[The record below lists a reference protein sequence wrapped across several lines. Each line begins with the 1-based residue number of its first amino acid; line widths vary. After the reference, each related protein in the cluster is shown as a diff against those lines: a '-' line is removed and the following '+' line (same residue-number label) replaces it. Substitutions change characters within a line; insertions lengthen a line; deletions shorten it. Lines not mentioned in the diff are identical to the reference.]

1 MTDTASSEQAKTL
14 ETMRKLYKALQHEKR
29 ARQDLEQQL
38 TGPIAIVGMGCR
50 FPGGSNTPHQF
61 WNNLLA
67 GHDAITD
74 VPSVRWDQTDPRLKA
89 GDEALLVTQNG
100 GFIDDPLTAFDYDFF
115 RLSPKEARSLDP
127 QQRLLLE
134 ISWEALE
141 DAGVIPSRLAGSRTG
156 VFIGLSGDDYML
168 AERHQSDLSQ
178 IGPYSITG
186 TTPSTAA
193 GRLAYFYG
201 LEGPALPVDTA
212 CSSALTALHLT
223 CHSLNSGET
232 DMALSGGVNLILAPH
247 VHACFSQL
255 QAIAPDGRCKT
266 FDAAANGYARAE
278 GCGLLVLKRLPD
290 AQSAGDRILGVIDAT
305 VINQD
310 GASNG
315 FTAPNGAAQ
324 RRLLLEGLAKARL
337 TADDIDYVETH
348 GTGTALG
355 DPIEAE
361 ALSAV
366 FGAERGSPL
375 ILGTLKS
382 QIGHLE
388 AAAGV
393 ASVIKTVL
401 AMRHGQ
407 VPPNLHFNSLN
418 PLIDWDPAAVTLPVA
433 SHPWPNTATR
443 RAGVS
448 AFGFSGTNAHVILSQ
463 APESTALPETVDQ
476 GPHTLVLSAVSA
488 AALATRKA
496 DMAEWLGRLG
506 DDPAQLRDICAT
518 LLHHRTYFTH
528 RFVCE
533 GATVQKLIA
542 ALRADQ
548 AAVSEPAMNWVAG
561 QDLDASLHH
570 APNSYQIADL
580 PTHVFDRKPCRLGPE
595 DGPIIPV
602 MQTVTSPALPAFMV
616 QNASNHWAI
625 DLAHRDLRYLQDHEV
640 LGTPV
645 MPAAGYLACTTLLP
659 PFAQFETLQIT
670 DVNFLAPLV
679 LQGGARWLDVKTK
692 ATEEGYHVNFATQTV
707 VCTLT
712 AHGGGTLEP
721 VTVDTSGGT
730 ALGTDALFSQH
741 GDALTLGPAFRL
753 ADQLQSSGTAI
764 AGKVLPDVPRAGVS
778 IGQFDVALQMAAH
791 VLPQSDGIGLPTGIA
806 RVQINLAAVR
816 AGLAPDTANAERDE
830 AAAVAS
836 LSAGATQIAVLQQ
849 ITGGSTTAQALH
861 VAFDAAQQ
869 ISFAK
874 MTWEMAEAAPV
885 NIDEMSTAYVVPN
898 GTMELPIW
906 DGGPVEHLIYVDAA
920 WPADTPLADRLTPL
934 ITLAQ
939 DVLGRAQCPTLSVI
953 TAGAFDPLEQGH
965 ALCPAACGVWGFVRA
980 LWQEEPRLRGALT
993 DLDPV
998 LWTSQI
1004 ALATAS
1010 AGQYARRD
1018 DALWTPV
1025 LTPCAFPEPVA
1036 PRDGVTV
1043 ITGGMGALGRA
1054 LAEAEQGPVVVI
1066 GRSAAQTT
1074 LADNF
1079 TQIIGDVNDA
1089 ATWEQIKD
1097 PVAKIY
1103 HFAGVSGAG
1112 LIAASDPAQIDAHLA
1127 AKTVGT
1133 THAIAKAQEHGA
1145 RLVLAASLAGHM
1157 GAAGQSLYAAANMM
1171 LEGLAAAA
1179 DVDATVVA
1187 LGPLNAGLAAG
1198 ADVQAHLASQGLLAA
1213 PLRLLHRAVQ
1223 ADVPWLAAFQ
1233 ADAAHLPTHPPFQA
1247 FAAPTLDVSE
1257 DLPELITNQARKA
1270 LGLAADDPL
1279 DPDQN
1284 LFALGLDSLMA
1295 LQIRN
1300 AAEAALDVAL
1310 PGTLVFD
1317 HPSVAGIVAAISD
1330 ATDNA
1335 VPIDV
1340 STEPISGGPPVLSS
1354 AQESL
1359 WFRQQ
1364 INPKSAAFH
1373 TLFSAELASDL
1384 TVAALQTAFREC
1396 LERHDSLRMHVRA
1409 HPDTGLPE
1417 REEGTADAFIVTEAV
1432 LTGDDPR
1439 AELRQ
1444 ISQQPFDLAHELPI
1458 RAQLFTALDQRQFLL
1473 ITAHHICI
1481 DVWSFELL
1489 LKDLGDVLT
1498 GVTAPAAPSY
1508 QAYVHHQT
1516 VLRDSESGQCQQ
1528 AFWQNQLGDAPAPA
1542 LPPLATTP
1550 VEPSRMEG
1558 ATEHVMLPADM
1569 AKQIEAYARE
1579 NGVTL
1584 YALLT
1589 AVWGMVCQ
1597 RFDPDTYGDVIIGAP
1612 SHGRTNRQWSETL
1625 GFFVSVLPLRLQIDP
1640 TLAVGDLLQATNQ
1653 RLSAAMAHQD
1663 LPFQDIVA
1671 TAPSV
1676 ARSGDYPL
1684 FNTVVHMRQLD
1695 GYGDAAGFF
1704 VPDTNGDMQLGPLAL
1719 KPFFVDQQE
1728 GQYPL
1733 VLEWSKA
1740 DKELWLSLTYDI
1752 AYYDSAAIKS
1762 LRDLYTQALDAL
1774 VDAAV
1779 TEPLARV
1786 DLLPPPDLSTP
1797 MDTGMRPYLIDAV
1810 IADNAVAHPD
1820 RDAVVWWDGVL
1831 SYADLDALSNGVA
1844 HRLAALGVGPG
1855 DRVGVCMDRS
1865 PQMLTTLL
1873 GILKLGAAYV
1883 PLVKDLPSEALLHQ
1897 MGQADLRALVHDPDA
1912 PQPVVEAA
1920 TAHLMLSSHH
1930 DIAGEPLGPDVPRAV
1945 TDIIYVL
1952 FTSGS
1957 TGVPK
1962 GVQVGHDAF
1971 SLRMKSLEQAGIH
1984 SGPERFLVSTT
1995 FGFDPSV
2002 TELFYGLIS
2011 GGQAI
2016 IAPPGDERDPRALIA
2031 CIRDG
2036 AVTATCSVPSMIRQV
2051 LAAPEA
2057 ATDLQSLRVWYCGG
2071 EPMPF
2076 EMVQA
2081 FQALRLPAQLVNVY
2095 GPTEATFCGTYWPVH
2110 HDLPVTRDG
2119 IRIGRTLPGDRFHL
2133 LDDDLRPVPFGAT
2146 GQIYMAGPCL
2156 MAGYF
2161 NDPEKTKSSLV
2172 PAPDGGLMYRT
2183 GDYAAWVPEANEP
2196 PQLRFLGRGD
2206 FQVKV
2211 NGVRVELGDIE
2222 ARLRDPSEPLE
2233 LCARVMTAPSGA
2245 SQIVVAYAASVE
2257 NADHVVKTLRRRAA
2271 QTLQH
2276 ALQPRRYVRM
2286 DRIPLLHNGKR
2297 DLGAVDALFAQP
2309 ADGVGEADVATGGP
2323 VSEILQVWADVL
2335 QVPEVGLD
2343 QNFFELGGS
2352 SLLLAQVRNGLEK
2365 RGLTGLHIKDLFRHT
2380 TVRALAGFLDDA
2392 KPPTPAVH
2400 DTVMR
2405 RLSEEGI
2412 AVVGMVIRAPGA
2424 ADLEA
2429 YWDLL
2434 RKRDSGLSRWSRD
2447 ALTAAGVPAHL
2458 ADDPAYVPVNGAL
2471 ADIDQFDAR
2480 FFGFSPAE
2488 AEQMDPQHRLFLQA
2502 AWHTLEHA
2510 GYANPAAS
2518 QRIGVYAGSELSN
2531 YLLFNLAHRLDPN
2544 EMGGGYAL
2552 SLANDKDSLATRVA
2566 YACNLRGPA
2575 ITVQTAC
2582 STSLTA
2588 VAQACEALMAGKC
2601 EMALAGG
2608 VSINL
2613 PQDRGYLHKLGMVA
2627 SRDGTCRPFDT
2638 KASGTVNGNGLGLVL
2653 LKPLAQS
2660 RADGDTIH
2668 GVLRGWGI
2676 NNDGSGKVGY
2686 TAPSE
2691 VAQADAIGQAWQMA
2705 GVRAGD
2711 LRYVETHGTGTINGD
2726 PIEISGLELAHS
2738 RLPGQ
2743 ATEPVWLG
2751 AVKANIG
2758 HLGTASGIA
2767 GLIKTVLVTQHK
2779 TVPPLRGF
2787 VEANAQID
2795 LAGSVFAVPKREV
2808 VLSGDAPVVAGVSSF
2823 GIGGTNVHVVV
2834 EGEHQADRSD
2844 PENPVVLP
2852 ISAQSPQGVHEQAN
2866 ALAAFLETQ
2875 TTSLGDVAF
2884 TLQNGRAGLAYRD
2897 VIVAVDRAAAI
2908 AALRAVQP
2916 RRTDD
2921 QPHAAAVLPG
2931 QGSQFPQ
2938 MCRTL
2943 YERDLAF
2950 RADFD
2955 QRLQS
2960 LASVSGT
2967 SIQLW
2972 EAMIFGTDPQA
2983 QADLAETANTQP
2995 VLYVV
3000 QTALLQMWSN
3010 ARVQFD
3016 TLVGHS
3022 IGEYA
3027 AACVAGVFSFEDG
3040 LRLVVA
3046 RGQLIQSMPK
3056 GSMLAVAMPAA
3067 ELLPL
3072 LPDGADLA
3080 GDNGP
3085 TQSVVSAPDGVI
3097 DPLAEMLS
3105 AQGITVHKL
3114 DTSHAFHSAMM
3125 EPILDRFR
3133 ETVAGVPLRAPAR
3146 TVVSCLTGAVLTAT
3160 QATDP
3165 DYWVQQLRGT
3175 VQFRKAIETVCD
3187 RKPTHIVEIG
3197 PGQSLSGQL
3206 KRLSAG
3212 REIAVLG
3219 TCAPKGQT
3227 LSDTDVIAA
3236 TGGVLWSAG
3245 HRVAWPDFVRS
3256 DTEVGRVPLPLTVFE
3271 TERYWIDPQPVVQV
3285 ASGAPQRFVSHW
3297 VPSGLPGGPTPKV
3310 GQVICLGKPDL
3321 LAETDAIVVDD
3332 LNDVQ
3337 ITEQTLVILSVP
3349 SLMTLI
3355 AAARHVAQTPG
3366 ARMMVLTKGAV
3377 AVGLEPPSAEAA
3389 MLSGAAAGIRR
3400 ECHGFDV
3407 RVIDV
3412 EQSIAMTTLLAEL
3425 GQDQALVA
3433 YRGARRFVRRWHRSQ
3448 ADGPR
3453 ICANGMHVVVTGGL
3467 GGLGRACATRLI
3479 AEWHAQVT
3487 VIGRRALADIPSAA
3501 RDWLAQNDSN
3511 LRYVQANITD
3521 QARLSAVLTQ
3531 PVDLL
3536 LHCAGHVENRALADV
3551 TAASVERV
3559 LDPKCAGA
3567 QALSAVLDA
3576 RLTVYFSSLS
3586 AVTGANK
3593 AVDYA
3598 AANAY
3603 LDAYATAQSN
3613 TGRETISIGWD
3624 GWYETG
3630 MAADAGLVVSDSV
3643 RSRALGTQ
3651 EAVNAL
3657 MDALTSGGSSHVLI
3671 SKTNFDGYTETVQKA
3686 VRSDD
3691 QPDAGPQHRRPDLVS
3706 IYAPPQSDAEHNL
3719 ASIWSDVL
3727 GIAKIGIDDNFFD
3740 IGGDSLIGAEVLN
3753 RINTAFGKQLPA
3765 VAIFDAPNIRSMAA
3779 LLGEKVAASETDT
3792 DASPAKRRRRPRR
3805 RQLKDE
3811 L

>member
-1 MTDTASSEQAKTL
+1 MIDTASSEQAKTL

-50 FPGGSNTPHQF
+50 FPGGSNTTHQF
-61 WNNLLA
+61 WDNLLA

-74 VPSVRWDQTDPRLKA
+74 VPAVRWDHTDPRLKP
-89 GDEALLVTQNG
+89 GDEALLITQNG

-212 CSSALTALHLT
+212 CSSALTALHLA

-324 RRLLLEGLAKARL
+324 RRLLSEGLAKARL
-337 TADDIDYVETH
+337 TANDIDYIETH

-366 FGAERGSPL
+366 FGDARGSPL
-375 ILGTLKS
+375 VLGALKS

-401 AMRHGQ
+401 AMRHGL

-418 PLIDWDPAAVTLPVA
+418 PLIDWNPATVTLPVTP
-433 SHPWPNTATR
+433 HRWPDTDTR

-463 APESTALPETVDQ
+463 APEFTALPEAVEQ
-476 GPHTLVLSAVSA
+476 GSQTLVLSAVSA

-496 DMAEWLGRLG
+496 DMAQWLDRLV

-518 LLHHRTYFTH
+518 LLHHRTHFAH

-533 GATVQKLIA
+533 GATIPELIA
-542 ALRADQ
+542 ALRTDQ
-548 AAVSEPAMNWVAG
+548 ADLSVAAMNWVAG

-580 PTHVFDRKPCRLGPE
+580 PTHVFDRKPCRLGPD

-602 MQTVTSPALPAFMV
+602 MQTVLSPALPEFMV
-616 QNASNHWAI
+616 QKASNHWTI
-625 DLAHRDLRYLQDHEV
+625 DLDHRDLGYLQDHVV

-645 MPAAGYLACTTLLP
+645 MPAAGYLACTALLP
-659 PFAQFETLQIT
+659 PFAQSETLQIT
-670 DVNFLAPLV
+670 DANFLAPLV
-679 LQGGARWLDVKTK
+679 LKGGARWLDVKLQ
-692 ATEEGYHVNFATQTV
+692 AIEEGYHVTFATQTV

-712 AHGGGTLEP
+712 AHGGGNLEA

-730 ALGTDALFSQH
+730 AHGTDAFFTQH
-741 GDALTLGPAFRL
+741 GDALALGPAFRL
-753 ADQLQSSGTAI
+753 ANQLQSSKTTI
-764 AGKVLPDVPRAGVS
+764 AGKVLPDAPRAGISV
-778 IGQFDVALQMAAH
+778 GQLDVALQMAAH
-791 VLPQSDGIGLPTGIA
+791 VLPQSDGIDLPAGIA
-806 RVQINLAAVR
+806 RVQLNLSALR
-816 AGLAPDTANAERDE
+816 AGIAPDTAHAERDGTG
-830 AAAVAS
+830 AVAC
-836 LSAGATQIAVLQQ
+836 LSAGVTKIAVLKH

-861 VAFDAAQQ
+861 VAFDVAQQ

-874 MTWEMAEAAPV
+874 MTWEKAAAAPV
-885 NIDEMSTAYVVPN
+885 DHDAVSTAYVVPN
-898 GTMELPIW
+898 GTTELPIW
-906 DGGPVEHLIYVDAA
+906 DDGPVDHLIYVDAA
-920 WPADTPLADRLTPL
+920 WPSDTPLANRLAPL

-939 DVLGRAQCPTLSVI
+939 DVLDRPQCPTLSVI
-953 TAGAFDPLEQGH
+953 TAGAFDPLEQSH
-965 ALCPAACGVWGFVRA
+965 TLCPAACGVWGFVRT

-993 DLDPV
+993 DLDPIH
-998 LWTSQI
+998 WRDQI

-1010 AGQYARRD
+1010 SGQYARRD
-1018 DALWTPV
+1018 NALWTPV
-1025 LTPCAFPEPVA
+1025 LTPCAFPEMVA

-1074 LADNF
+1074 LADNV
-1079 TQIIGDVNDA
+1079 TQIIGDVSDA

-1103 HFAGVSGAG
+1103 HFAGVSGAV
-1112 LIAASDPAQIDAHLA
+1112 LIAATDPAQIDAQLA

-1133 THAIAKAQEHGA
+1133 THAIAKAQDHGA
-1145 RLVLAASLAGHM
+1145 RLVLAASIAGHM

-1179 DVDATVVA
+1179 DVNATVVA
-1187 LGPLNAGLAAG
+1187 LGPLDAGLAAG
-1198 ADVQAHLASQGLLAA
+1198 TDVQTHLASLGLLAA

-1233 ADAAHLPTHPPFQA
+1233 GDAAHLPAHPPFQA
-1247 FAAPTLDVSE
+1247 FATPTIDVSK
-1257 DLPELITNQARKA
+1257 DLPELITSQVRKA
-1270 LGLAADDPL
+1270 LGLSADDPL
-1279 DPDQN
+1279 DPNQN

-1310 PGTLVFD
+1310 PSTLVFD
-1317 HPSVAGIVAAISD
+1317 HPSVVGLVAAIAD

-1335 VPIDV
+1335 EPIDV
-1340 STEPISGGPPVLSS
+1340 IAEPISDGPPVLSA

-1359 WFRQQ
+1359 WLRQQ
-1364 INPKSAAFH
+1364 INPSSAAFH
-1373 TLFSAELASDL
+1373 TLFSAEVASGL
-1384 TVAALQTAFREC
+1384 TVAALQTAFRGC
-1396 LERHDSLRMHVRA
+1396 LERHDSLRLHVRA

-1417 REEGTADAFIVTEAV
+1417 RLEAVADAFTVTEAV

-1439 AELRQ
+1439 AELRE
-1444 ISQQPFDLAHELPI
+1444 ISQQPFDLARDLPI
-1458 RAQLFTALDQRQFLL
+1458 RAQLFTGSDQRQFLL

-1489 LKDLGDVLT
+1489 LKDLGDALA
-1498 GVTAPAAPSY
+1498 GITAPAAPSY
-1508 QAYVHHQT
+1508 QAYVRHQT
-1516 VLRDSESGQCQQ
+1516 TLRDSESGQRQQ
-1528 AFWQNQLGDAPAPA
+1528 SFWQTQLSDAPAPA
-1542 LPPLATTP
+1542 LPPLATAP

-1558 ATEHVMLPADM
+1558 ATEHVMLPADL

-1612 SHGRTNRQWSETL
+1612 SHGRTGRQWSETL

-1640 TLAVGDLLQATNQ
+1640 TLPVGDLLQATNQ
-1653 RLSAAMAHQD
+1653 KLSAAMAHQD
-1663 LPFQDIVA
+1663 IPFQDVVA
-1671 TAPSV
+1671 TAPV
-1676 ARSGDYPL
+1676 AARSGDYPL

-1695 GYGDAAGFF
+1695 GYGDASGFF
-1704 VPDTNGDMQLGPLAL
+1704 VPNTNGQMQLGPLAL

-1740 DKELWLSLTYDI
+1740 DTDLWLSLTYDT
-1752 AYYDSAAIKS
+1752 AYYGSAAVKS

-1774 VDAAV
+1774 VAAV
-1779 TEPLARV
+1779 ATKPLGQV

-1797 MDTGMRPYLIDAV
+1797 MDARTRPYLIDAV
-1810 IADNAVAHPD
+1810 ISDNAAAHPD
-1820 RDAVVWWDGVL
+1820 RDAVVWWDGAL
-1831 SYADLDALSNGVA
+1831 SYADLDALANGVA
-1844 HRLAALGVGPG
+1844 HRLAALGVGQG
-1855 DRVGVCMDRS
+1855 DRVGVFMDRA

-1883 PLVKDLPSEALLHQ
+1883 PLVKDLPSEAVLHQ
-1897 MGQADLRALVHDPDA
+1897 MRQAELRALVHDPDA
-1912 PQPVVEAA
+1912 PVDVVEAA
-1920 TAHLMLSSHH
+1920 TAHLMLSSHQ

-1945 TDIIYVL
+1945 TDIMYVL

-1962 GVQVGHDAF
+1962 GVQIGHDAF
-1971 SLRMKSLEQAGIH
+1971 SLRMTSLEQAGVH

-2051 LAAPEA
+2051 LAEPEA

-2071 EPMPF
+2071 EPMPY
-2076 EMVQA
+2076 EMVRA
-2081 FQALRLPAQLVNVY
+2081 FQRLRLPAQLVNGY
-2095 GPTEATFCGTYWPVH
+2095 GPTEATFCGTYWPVYN
-2110 HDLPVTRDG
+2110 DLPVARDG
-2119 IRIGRTLPGDRFHL
+2119 VRIGRTLPGDRFHL

-2161 NDPEKTKSSLV
+2161 NDPEKTKTSLL

-2183 GDYAAWVPEANEP
+2183 GDYAAWVPEADAP

-2233 LCARVMTAPSGA
+2233 LSARVTTAPSGA
-2245 SQIVVAYAASVE
+2245 SQIVVAYAAPVE
-2257 NADHVVKTLRRRAA
+2257 DADNVVKMLRRRAA
-2271 QTLQH
+2271 QSLQH

-2286 DRIPLLHNGKR
+2286 DMIPLLHNGKR
-2297 DLGAVDALFAQP
+2297 DLGAMDKLLAQP
-2309 ADGVGEADVATGGP
+2309 ADVVIEADIATDGTVG
-2323 VSEILQVWADVL
+2323 IIRQVWADVL
-2335 QVPEVGLD
+2335 QVPDVGLD

-2352 SLLLAQVRNGLEK
+2352 SLLLAQVRNGLET
-2365 RGLTGLHIKDLFRHT
+2365 RGLSGLHIKDLFRHT

-2392 KPPTPAVH
+2392 KAQTPVVR
-2400 DTVMR
+2400 DTVLR
-2405 RLSEEGI
+2405 RPSEDGI
-2412 AVVGMVIRAPGA
+2412 AVVGMAIRAPGA
-2424 ADLEA
+2424 ADLAA

-2434 RKRDSGLSRWSRD
+2434 LKGDSGLSHWSRD
-2447 ALTAAGVPAHL
+2447 ALSAAGVPAHL
-2458 ADDPAYVPVNGAL
+2458 ADDPAYVPVNGSL

-2544 EMGGGYAL
+2544 EMSGGYAL

-2588 VAQACEALMAGKC
+2588 VAQACEALVAGKC

-2627 SRDGTCRPFDT
+2627 SRDGTCRPFDAQ
-2638 KASGTVNGNGLGLVL
+2638 ASGTVNGNGLGLVL
-2653 LKPLAQS
+2653 LKPLAQA

-2676 NNDGSGKVGY
+2676 NNDGSSKVGY

-2705 GVRAGD
+2705 GVNAGD
-2711 LRYVETHGTGTINGD
+2711 VRYVETHGTGTINGD

-2743 ATEPVWLG
+2743 TTEPVWLG

-2767 GLIKTVLVTQHK
+2767 GLIKTVLVTKHK

-2787 VEANAQID
+2787 VETNAQID
-2795 LAGSVFAVPKREV
+2795 LAGSVFDIPKLEV
-2808 VLSGDAPVVAGVSSF
+2808 ALSGDSPVVAGVSSF

-2834 EGEHQADRSD
+2834 EGEDQADRSD
-2844 PENPVVLP
+2844 PQQPAVLP
-2852 ISAQSPQGVHEQAN
+2852 LSAQSPQGLLQQAN
-2866 ALAAFLETQ
+2866 TLATYLETK
-2875 TTSLGDVAF
+2875 TSSLGDVAY
-2884 TLQNGRAGLAYRD
+2884 TLQNGRAGLAYRY
-2897 VIVAVDRAAAI
+2897 VIAAKDRAAAI
-2908 AALRAVQP
+2908 SALRTVQP
-2916 RRTDD
+2916 CRADD
-2921 QPHAAAVLPG
+2921 RPHAAAVLPG

-2938 MCRTL
+2938 MCRTF
-2943 YERDLAF
+2943 YERDPAF
-2950 RADFD
+2950 RADLD

-2960 LASVSGT
+2960 LAEVSGKT
-2967 SIQLW
+2967 VQSW
-2972 EAMIFGTDPQA
+2972 EAMIFGADPQA
-2983 QADLAETANTQP
+2983 QTDLAETANTQP
-2995 VLYVV
+2995 VLYVM
-3000 QTALLQMWSN
+3000 QSALLQMWSN
-3010 ARVQFD
+3010 AGVQFD
-3016 TLVGHS
+3016 TLAGHS

-3027 AACVAGVFSFEDG
+3027 AACAAGVFSFEDG

-3046 RGQLIQSMPK
+3046 RGQLIQSMPN

-3067 ELLPL
+3067 ELVPR
-3072 LPDGADLA
+3072 LPDRTDLA
-3080 GDNGP
+3080 GDNGL
-3085 TQSVVSAPDGVI
+3085 TQAVVSAPDGVI
-3097 DPLAEMLS
+3097 DALAETLS
-3105 AQGITVHKL
+3105 SQGITVHRL

-3125 EPILDRFR
+3125 DPILDRFR
-3133 ETVAGVPLRAPAR
+3133 ETVAGVPLHAPVR

-3175 VQFRKAIETVCD
+3175 VQFRQAMETVCD
-3187 RKPTHIVEIG
+3187 RKPDHIVEIG

-3206 KRLSAG
+3206 KRLLAG
-3212 REIAVLG
+3212 REITVLG
-3219 TCAPKGQT
+3219 TCAPKGQNVR
-3227 LSDTDVIAA
+3227 DTDVVAA
-3236 TGGVLWSAG
+3236 TAGLLWAAG
-3245 HRVAWPDFVRS
+3245 HSIAWPDIVRS

-3271 TERYWIDPQPVVQV
+3271 TERYWIDPQPVAQA
-3285 ASGAPQRFVSHW
+3285 ASGTPQRFVPHW
-3297 VPSGLPGGPTPKV
+3297 VPTGLANGPTPKV
-3310 GQVICLGKPDL
+3310 EHVICLGKPDF
-3321 LAETDAIVVDD
+3321 LAEIDMTVVDD
-3332 LNDVQ
+3332 LSDVQ

-3355 AAARHVAQTPG
+3355 EAATHVAHTPG
-3366 ARMMVLTKGAV
+3366 ARMIVLTKGAV
-3377 AVGLEPPSAEAA
+3377 AVGLETPSADAA
-3389 MLSGAAAGIRR
+3389 MLGGAAAGIRR

-3412 EQSIAMTTLLAEL
+3412 DQPIAMTTLLAEL
-3425 GQDQALVA
+3425 GQDQAFVA
-3433 YRGARRFVRRWHRSQ
+3433 HRGARRFVRRWQSSQ

-3479 AEWHAQVT
+3479 AQWDAQVT
-3487 VIGRRALADIPSAA
+3487 VIGRRTLADLPSSA
-3501 RDWLAQNDSN
+3501 RDWLAKNDSN
-3511 LRYVQANITD
+3511 LRYVETD
-3521 QARLSAVLTQ
+3521 IADEARLSAVLTQ

-3559 LDPKCAGA
+3559 LHPKRAGA
-3567 QALSAVLDA
+3567 QALSAVLDP

-3586 AVTGANK
+3586 AVTGADK

-3603 LDAYATAQSN
+3603 LDAYATAQTN
-3613 TGRETISIGWD
+3613 TVRETISIGWD

-3651 EAVNAL
+3651 QAVSAL

-3671 SKTNFDGYTETVQKA
+3671 SKTNYDGYMETVQKA
-3686 VRSDD
+3686 VQRDD
-3691 QPDAGPQHRRPDLVS
+3691 QPDAGPQHGRPDLVS
-3706 IYAPPQSDAEHNL
+3706 IYAPPQSDAERRL

-3727 GIAKIGIDDNFFD
+3727 SIAKIGIDDNFFD

-3753 RINTAFGKQLPA
+3753 RINAEFGKQLPA

-3779 LLGEKVAASETDT
+3779 LLGEEGAAPEPAT
-3792 DASPAKRRRRPRR
+3792 DASSENRRRRPRR